1 MAQIQEKL
9 CPSCGRVLPSSA
21 SRCTCGHQFTGQSNL
36 AQPATA
42 PTPTPPIN
50 PQPSSVPSG
59 GYDELADLARRYR
72 ERDSLFWW
80 TLFCG
85 LICWPVLIAT
95 YYHAEKK
102 RGIQDRVAQL
112 GVDIT
117 WWKLNCVTTPAS
129 RASAAW
135 GAAILALI
143 GAAVIFAAYKLIY

>member
-1 MAQIQEKL
+1 MK
-9 CPSCGRVLPSSA
+9 
-21 SRCTCGHQFTGQSNL
+21 
-36 AQPATA
+36 
-42 PTPTPPIN
+42 
-50 PQPSSVPSG
+50 PQPNSLPVG
-59 GYDELADLARRYR
+59 GYDELSDLARRYR

-85 LICWPVLIAT
+85 IFFWPVLIAT

-117 WWKLNCVTTPAS
+117 WWRLNYVTTSAS

-143 GAAVIFAAYKLIY
+143 GAVVIFMAYKLIY